1 MRFRGAYCTLGWVKS
16 NKNSPSQLY
25 MHLAVLFRFIYCT
38 VQYCTV
44 YSYILSF
51 SLMLSGFLITN
62 QTSYPYFLLCYAAG
76 QTFEETKQLIIFRLE
91 TNPSSATKH
100 FSSFLIAQLPVTLCN
115 KLSYWW
121 IAAPTSFPI
130 GLTAMPHILVTPPPI
145 GLQQLIAISQGTNSL
160 IGGQQHQQAFLLV
173 RQQHHL
179 YYTSS
184 YQHSSQLSTKLSYQ
198 WTADSLV
205 ALKHS
210 TIGLTAT
217 FFQ

>member
-1 MRFRGAYCTLGWVKS
+1 MCFRGAYCTLGQKFTQPTVHAS
-16 NKNSPSQLY
+16 SCIVHVYILY
-25 MHLAVLFRFIYCT
+25 STVLYCIL
-38 VQYCTV
+38 V
-44 YSYILSF
+44 YSQFQSNVIRF
-51 SLMLSGFLITN
+51 FN

-100 FSSFLIAQLPVTLCN
+100 FSSFLLAQLPVTLCN

-173 RQQHHL
+173 
-179 YYTSS
+179 
-184 YQHSSQLSTKLSYQ
+184 
-198 WTADSLV
+198 
-205 ALKHS
+205 
-210 TIGLTAT
+210 
-217 FFQ
+217 